1 MSLVLVSQFD
11 IFNEIGILEQ
21 LQRRCASVL
30 LDYGVDDEHFVL
42 VQRRYRASLSSW
54 RKRQPL
60 EPRRQLRLYLNIFL
74 AVLEAVKASPWAPV

>member
-1 MSLVLVSQFD
+1 M
-11 IFNEIGILEQ
+11 
-21 LQRRCASVL
+21 L

-74 AVLEAVKASPWAPV
+74 AVLDAVKASPRPL